1 MVPDDESAVSYAPSK
16 HKQGEETITA
26 TLDVSD
32 QLFEHFNARN
42 GLTASRISFQSI
54 PSECE
59 FISKVKPWTSVTVEL
74 DSSKFETLESY
85 PSVAFLRLQLSSLA
99 FELDSNLGLRYG
111 TGELTKVVLRCEGD
125 GNQQIGRISNST
137 KLTLKAPKSESVETP
152 SKIEGQDAF
161 LVNKAMDVEY
171 LLLQAR
177 HKSNFPVSAIL
188 VHGPAGTGKS
198 HLVGQVA
205 SRAGYK
211 LVQITAAD
219 ILDVRV
225 ASPFDWI
232 LKKHLQLPTDD
243 EFADHPT
250 EPIVDAVLFFDD
262 IDVLLA
268 SDEVADLE
276 SQRKVLILFEQLI
289 DTLKTLLPKA
299 RNSVVVVGCSNSPG
313 SIGPSTRKLFER
325 EVSIDFPDA
334 DARFH
339 FLRQLVASS
348 AGLDSDIADNALR
361 EVSDSC
367 HGFSLSDLEN
377 MLRIA
382 STGARMRSL
391 QIRGDATVVV
401 PQTVSDE
408 KIVATPS
415 VAVSSA
421 ESSLSSSNPSGHLS
435 IDDLKRAKSETTAET
450 LKSDLHLVPTP
461 TTKVDRSAIGGLESA
476 YQSLMQAT
484 VWMVRYAT
492 QLARLGVS
500 SPRGVLLFGPPGT
513 GKTLLAKCV
522 ASEWNANF
530 LSVSISDLVRGEVGA
545 TERQIAALF
554 KTAKAIAPTIV
565 FIDEIQALFSSR
577 DSGSI
582 GAHGK
587 NMISQL
593 TLELDGL
600 MQDSMVAVIGA
611 TNRPDWIDP
620 ALLRPGR
627 FERCLYIAPPPEPAR
642 AHILK
647 NMINKYN
654 LDRDSV
660 NGATIE
666 SLAKRTVN
674 FSGADLANLCL
685 KAAWNV
691 IKESFGITD
700 AATPGKARSA
710 RTTPL
715 KFGFGVSPSTS
726 PMTSPAF
733 GAVKTMPR
741 HQSFGSLDTSS
752 IAAGTSHSNS
762 STSSGSELLRKDHLE
777 AALLEMSPSMT
788 KEMLTIYE
796 QFQNQYGRADLQ
808 ANASEHSTLH
818 SAASNKNVGP
828 PRGMERG
835 SDRDRWLAMK
845 RAEKHENR

>member
-1 MVPDDESAVSYAPSK
+1 MVPDDESAVNYAPSK
-16 HKQGEETITA
+16 HKQGEETVTA

-42 GLTASRISFQSI
+42 GLIASRISFQSV

-59 FISKVKPWTSVTVEL
+59 FALKVKPWTSVTVEL
-74 DSSKFETLESY
+74 DSSKFETLESF

-99 FELDSNLGLRYG
+99 FELDSSLGLRYG
-111 TGELTKVVLRCEGD
+111 TGEITKVILHCEGED
-125 GNQQIGRISNST
+125 DQQIGRISNST
-137 KLTLKAPKSESVETP
+137 KLTLKAPKTDSMELPTT
-152 SKIEGQDAF
+152 IERRDAF
-161 LVNKAMDVEY
+161 LVDKAIDVEY

-177 HKSNFPVSAIL
+177 HKGNFPVSAIL

-205 SRAGYK
+205 ARVGYK

-232 LKKHLQLPTDD
+232 LRKHLQLPTDD

-250 EPIVDAVLFFDD
+250 DAIVDAVLFFDD

-268 SDEVADLE
+268 ADEVADLE

-289 DTLKTLLPKA
+289 DSLKTILPKA
-299 RNSVVVVGCSNSPG
+299 RNSIVVVGCSNSPG

-325 EVSIDFPDA
+325 EVSIDFPSA
-334 DARFH
+334 NARFH
-339 FLRQLVASS
+339 FLRQLVSSS
-348 AGLDSDIADNALR
+348 AGLNSKIEDDALR

-382 STGARMRSL
+382 STSARMRSL
-391 QIRGDATVVV
+391 NIKSDASIVV
-401 PQTVSDE
+401 PPTIADDS
-408 KIVATPS
+408 IVVTPS
-415 VAVSSA
+415 VAISSTDSA
-421 ESSLSSSNPSGHLS
+421 LTTPDHLT
-435 IDDLKRAKSETTAET
+435 IDDIKRAKSQTTAET

-461 TTKVDRSAIGGLESA
+461 TTKVDRKVIGGLESA
-476 YQSLMQAT
+476 YQSLMQST
-484 VWMVRYAT
+484 VWMVRYAS

-554 KTAKAIAPTIV
+554 KTAKAIAPTII

-577 DSGSI
+577 DSGSV

-600 MQDSMVAVIGA
+600 TQDSMVSVIGA

-627 FERCLYIAPPPEPAR
+627 FERCLYIAPPSESAR

-647 NMINKYN
+647 NMLSKYN
-654 LDRDSV
+654 LDHDSV
-660 NGATIE
+660 NDATIDY
-666 SLAKRTVN
+666 LAKRTVN
-674 FSGADLANLCL
+674 FSGADMANLCL

-691 IKESFGITD
+691 IKESLGI
-700 AATPGKARSA
+700 AEVAVPGQTRSA
-710 RTTPL
+710 RTTPS
-715 KFGFGVSPSTS
+715 KFGFGFSPSTS
-726 PMTSPAF
+726 PLASPNF
-733 GAVKTMPR
+733 GASKPMPR
-741 HQSFGSLDTSS
+741 HQSVGNLDTSS
-752 IAAGTSHSNS
+752 ISTATSNS
-762 STSSGSELLRKDHLE
+762 IASTSASSDKLRKDHLE
-777 AALLEMSPSMT
+777 AALMEMSPSMT
-788 KEMLTIYE
+788 KEMLIVYE

-808 ANASEHSTLH
+808 SQASEHSTLH
-818 SAASNKNVGP
+818 AAPSNKSVGP
-828 PRGMERG
+828 PRGMEKG
-835 SDRDRWLAMK
+835 SERDRWLAMK
-845 RAEKHENR
+845 RAEKH